1 MVQAILKGAIIGCE
15 QYKRPEAKGGLSL
28 GTPSPLN
35 TPPGVRTSFVD
46 LRNYVKTWRA
56 VPLIRGYGIA

>member
-46 LRNYVKTWRA
+46 LRNYVKTW
-56 VPLIRGYGIA
+56 